1 MKYPTGVELHNG
13 KIRITFI
20 YRGIRCREVLQ
31 GWVVNSSNIKKAGN
45 LRAAIVSEI
54 QLGKFDYADR
64 FPESKALKKF
74 SSTKRISTFKEL
86 SDFFTDTKSLEVSE
100 ATLLSITSVVNTLK
114 RVVGENTRLVDIQHA
129 DILNYRKELLTG
141 EVFNPSM
148 PNRIK
153 NGRAP
158 STVNKQMAV
167 LSEMLKLANRSQF
180 ILHAPYEG
188 VSRLKLS
195 KNDPDPLLLH
205 EYQAL
210 IAALPRSQA
219 LIIIIAVHTG
229 MRPGEICALAWEDI
243 DLVKG
248 EIHVSRN
255 LTNKR
260 VFVPPKTD
268 AGIRTITLLKPAHD
282 ALLEQYEITGNS
294 PKQEIKFH
302 HREIG
307 KTEQQYLRFVF
318 SPTSY
323 SSTKGGYFSKDS
335 ISYGWR
341 RGTKLSGIR
350 ERNPYQ
356 SRHTYACWTLMAG
369 ANPSFIASQ
378 MGHEDARMV
387 YEVYSKW
394 IGDMNQDQ
402 VNMLNNQMPTALPP
416 RTPPR
421 AREYEKSYLIS

>member
-1 MKYPTGVELHNG
+1 MNFPTGVELHNG
-13 KIRITFI
+13 KIRITFT
-20 YRGIRCREVLQ
+20 YRGIRCREVLR

-45 LRAAIVSEI
+45 LRAVIVSEI
-54 QLGKFDYADR
+54 QFGQFDYAAR

-74 SSTKRISTFKEL
+74 SSTKRIGTFNDLCE
-86 SDFFTDTKSLEVSE
+86 FFIDTKALEVSE
-100 ATLLSITSVVNTLK
+100 ATLHSIVSVVNTLK

-129 DILNYRKELLTG
+129 DVLNYRKELLTG
-141 EVFNPSM
+141 EVVNPSM
-148 PNRIK
+148 PNRSK
-153 NGRAP
+153 KGRAP

-195 KNDPDPLLLH
+195 KAYPDPLLLH
-205 EYQAL
+205 EYHAL
-210 IAALPRSQA
+210 IALLPRKWV
-219 LIIIIAVHTG
+219 LIIIVSVHTG
-229 MRPGEICALAWEDI
+229 MRPGEVCALAWEDI
-243 DLVKG
+243 DLKKG

-255 LTNKR
+255 LTNKGL
-260 VFVPPKTD
+260 FVPPKTD
-268 AGIRTITLLKPAHD
+268 AGIRTITLLKPALD
-282 ALLEQYEITGNS
+282 TLKEQYEITGNS
-294 PKQEIKFH
+294 PRQQIIFH
-302 HREIG
+302 HRELG
-307 KTEQQYLRFVF
+307 KTETQNLRFVF
-318 SPTSY
+318 SPERCTSG
-323 SSTKGGYFSKDS
+323 KNRYFSKNS
-335 ISYGWR
+335 ISYGWN

-402 VNMLNNQMPTALPP
+402 VNMLNNQMPTAMPP
-416 RTPPR
+416 RRPQGIGSI
-421 AREYEKSYLIS
+421 KKVI

>member
-1 MKYPTGVELHNG
+1 MNFPTGVELHNG
-13 KIRITFI
+13 KIRITFT
-20 YRGIRCREVLQ
+20 YRGIRCREVLR

-45 LRAAIVSEI
+45 LRAVIVSEI
-54 QLGKFDYADR
+54 QFGQFDYAAR

-74 SSTKRISTFKEL
+74 SSTKRIGTFNDLCE
-86 SDFFTDTKSLEVSE
+86 FFIDTKALEVSE
-100 ATLLSITSVVNTLK
+100 ATLHSIASVVNTLK

-129 DILNYRKELLTG
+129 DVLNYRKELLTG
-141 EVFNPSM
+141 EVVNPSM
-148 PNRIK
+148 PNRSK
-153 NGRAP
+153 KGRAP

-195 KNDPDPLLLH
+195 KADPDPLLLH
-205 EYQAL
+205 EYHAL
-210 IAALPRSQA
+210 IALLPRKWV
-219 LIIIIAVHTG
+219 LIIIVSVHTG
-229 MRPGEICALAWEDI
+229 MRPGEVCALAWEDI
-243 DLVKG
+243 DLKKG

-255 LTNKR
+255 LTNKG

-268 AGIRTITLLKPAHD
+268 AGIRTITLLKPALE
-282 ALLEQYEITGNS
+282 ALKEQYEITGNS
-294 PKQEIKFH
+294 PRQQIIFH
-302 HREIG
+302 HRELG
-307 KTEQQYLRFVF
+307 KTETQNLRFVF
-318 SPTSY
+318 SPERCTSG
-323 SSTKGGYFSKDS
+323 KNRYFSKNS
-335 ISYGWR
+335 ISYGWN

-402 VNMLNNQMPTALPP
+402 VNMLNNQMPTAMPP
-416 RTPPR
+416 RRPQGIGSI
-421 AREYEKSYLIS
+421 KKVI

>member
-1 MKYPTGVELHNG
+1 MNFPTGVELHNG
-13 KIRITFI
+13 KIRITFT
-20 YRGIRCREVLQ
+20 YRGIRCREVLR

-45 LRAAIVSEI
+45 LRAVIVSEI
-54 QLGKFDYADR
+54 QFGQFDYAAR

-74 SSTKRISTFKEL
+74 SSTKRIGTFNDLCE
-86 SDFFTDTKSLEVSE
+86 FFIDTKALEVSE
-100 ATLLSITSVVNTLK
+100 ATLHSIVSVVNTLK

-129 DILNYRKELLTG
+129 DVLNYRKELLTG
-141 EVFNPSM
+141 EVVNPSM
-148 PNRIK
+148 PNRSK
-153 NGRAP
+153 KGRAP

-195 KNDPDPLLLH
+195 KADPDPLLLH
-205 EYQAL
+205 EYHAL
-210 IAALPRSQA
+210 IALLPRKWV
-219 LIIIIAVHTG
+219 LIIIVSVHTG
-229 MRPGEICALAWEDI
+229 MRPGEVCALAWEDI
-243 DLVKG
+243 DLKKG

-255 LTNKR
+255 LTNKGL
-260 VFVPPKTD
+260 FVPPKTD
-268 AGIRTITLLKPAHD
+268 AGIRTITLLKPALD
-282 ALLEQYEITGNS
+282 ALKEQYEITGNS
-294 PKQEIKFH
+294 PRQQIIFH
-302 HREIG
+302 HRELG
-307 KTEQQYLRFVF
+307 KTETQNLRFVF
-318 SPTSY
+318 SPERCTSG
-323 SSTKGGYFSKDS
+323 KNRYFSKNS
-335 ISYGWR
+335 ISYGWN

-402 VNMLNNQMPTALPP
+402 VNMLNNQMPTAMPP
-416 RTPPR
+416 GRPQGIGNI
-421 AREYEKSYLIS
+421 KKVI

>member
-318 SPTSY
+318 SPTTY

-335 ISYGWR
+335 ISYGWK

-416 RTPPR
+416 GRPQGR
-421 AREYEKSYLIS
+421 GSMKKVI

>member
-1 MKYPTGVELHNG
+1 MKSPTGVELHNG

-416 RTPPR
+416 GRPHGR
-421 AREYEKSYLIS
+421 GSMKKVI

>member
-1 MKYPTGVELHNG
+1 MAVF
-13 KIRITFI
+13 IT
-20 YRGIRCREVLQ
+20 
-31 GWVVNSSNIKKAGN
+31 
-45 LRAAIVSEI
+45 
-54 QLGKFDYADR
+54 
-64 FPESKALKKF
+64 
-74 SSTKRISTFKEL
+74 
-86 SDFFTDTKSLEVSE
+86 
-100 ATLLSITSVVNTLK
+100 VNTLK

-229 MRPGEICALAWEDI
+229 MRPL
-243 DLVKG
+243 
-248 EIHVSRN
+248 
-255 LTNKR
+255 
-260 VFVPPKTD
+260 
-268 AGIRTITLLKPAHD
+268 
-282 ALLEQYEITGNS
+282 
-294 PKQEIKFH
+294 
-302 HREIG
+302 
-307 KTEQQYLRFVF
+307 
-318 SPTSY
+318 
-323 SSTKGGYFSKDS
+323 
-335 ISYGWR
+335 
-341 RGTKLSGIR
+341 
-350 ERNPYQ
+350 
-356 SRHTYACWTLMAG
+356 
-369 ANPSFIASQ
+369 
-378 MGHEDARMV
+378 
-387 YEVYSKW
+387 
-394 IGDMNQDQ
+394 
-402 VNMLNNQMPTALPP
+402 
-416 RTPPR
+416 R